1 MAPIETSTD
10 YPNDLT
16 IHTVKGDVNAE
27 EIIQRIEEYNSGRIT
42 LRVIWDFSE
51 ASIQCSAPGSLD
63 TRLSYA
69 AWRSPCSS
77 RASIG
82 V

>member
-1 MAPIETSTD
+1 MIQLIGVGIVLVSARTEGKQIGNKVLAIISLSFVLMA
-10 YPNDLT
+10 YT
-16 IHTVKGDVNAE
+16 IINYCACT
-27 EIIQRIEEYNSGRIT
+27 
-42 LRVIWDFSE
+42 
-51 ASIQCSAPGSLD
+51 APGSLD

-69 AWRSPCSS
+69 AWRSSCSS